1 MAVYNPSGAGNVHID
16 RALTSISV
24 GWPTGNLAGE
34 VLFPAVKVLKQ
45 SDKYYVFG
53 REGWLP
59 ENDYRAPGTQANEVV
74 GAALSTDTYYA
85 QEHSLQIAVTD
96 EERQNADPPMA
107 PDRDGTNIITSK
119 LMLGRERILQTLATT
134 AANYASG
141 LSTTLSGT
149 SQWNDYANSD
159 PISDLRTGKV
169 AVNARIFTDPN
180 VAVIPYQVMAKLED
194 HPDFLERIKY
204 SERAIFSPEL
214 LASVLGFDRVVV
226 PGVGINTANAGQPST
241 LSYLWGK
248 DVVLA
253 YVPSGPGLRIP
264 AYGYEFVWGGAGGG
278 QAQYV
283 DRWRE
288 DRRKSDV
295 LRVCRYYDVKLV
307 AQGDVG
313 TADAG
318 KSIAGYVIKTAVA

>member
-1 MAVYNPSGAGNVHID
+1 MPVYNPSGAGGVHID
-16 RALTSISV
+16 RALTQISV
-24 GWPTGNLAGE
+24 GFPNTQALAGAA
-34 VLFPAVKVLKQ
+34 LFPSVSVMKQ
-45 SDKYYVFG
+45 TDKYYIFG

-59 ENDYRAPGTQANEVV
+59 ESDYRAPGSQANEVT
-74 GAALSTDTYYA
+74 GAAVSTDTYYA

-96 EERQNADPPMA
+96 EERANADPPIA

-119 LMLGRERILQTLATT
+119 IMLGRERVMQNLATT
-134 AANYASG
+134 TGNY
-141 LSTTLSGT
+141 STTGGNSVVTLSGT

-159 PISDLRTGKV
+159 PISDLRSGKIMI
-169 AVNARIFTDPN
+169 NSKIFADPN

-204 SERAIFSPEL
+204 SERGIFSPEL
-214 LASVLGFDRVVV
+214 LASVLGFERVVV
-226 PGVGINTANAGQPST
+226 PGVGINTANLGQSPS

-253 YVPSGPGLRIP
+253 YSPAAGGLKIPS
-264 AYGYEFVWGGAGGG
+264 YGYEFSWAGSGGG

-288 DRRKSDV
+288 DRRKSDLV
-295 LRVCRYYDVKLV
+295 RVCRYYDVKL
-307 AQGDVG
+307 
-313 TADAG
+313 TALDA
-318 KSIAGYVIKTAVA
+318 SNLSVAGYLIKNAVA